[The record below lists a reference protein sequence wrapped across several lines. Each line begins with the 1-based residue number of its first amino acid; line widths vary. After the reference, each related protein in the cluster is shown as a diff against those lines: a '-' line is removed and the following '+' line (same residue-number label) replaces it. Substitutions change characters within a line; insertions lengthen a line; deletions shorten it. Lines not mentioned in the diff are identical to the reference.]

1 MKRMFLIILG
11 GFVASSVQLQSNC
24 KNSGQ
29 NLTALNGTVSYD
41 LVYQNCYWIMRPC
54 GAGSV
59 TLHFSDFSIYLDDE
73 VRVFSCSRATCD
85 STIELPGSPFSGYE
99 PPPDIT
105 SCTGIMKLQF
115 RSQSEN
121 IYSTFTATYTGFKPG
136 DNSKCPEG
144 GPAENICFSSSEVSI
159 NQSTSEASQLPSLW
173 TPVPSDDNSIL
184 GNAIPPACPIPSD
197 LLKNIKQDCGGQ
209 QPVCDCII
217 STIES
222 EANTHICNAYVDPNS
237 PFRNAVVNCLG
248 RDCGE
253 FQFFLVFCLLVVG
266 GMLGGVYLYL
276 ANGCT
281 FRPHDQDEK
290 SEAQAL
296 EECADDFAKSED
308 DTEQLPTEVDCGD
321 GIEDGE
327 MGVIAQFVLNWLY
340 RAALEGSEEER
351 QAAKTTVAK
360 LAAFAFLLRK
370 LGLKLI
376 LAVPLVLQKNWIPVG
391 AFLIDVVI
399 LVYCAVQS
407 AYLPGSLYNEVHVL
421 VKGRRFVRTYHWRRF
436 SLWMK
441 FFVGFQV

>member
-1 MKRMFLIILG
+1 
-11 GFVASSVQLQSNC
+11 
-24 KNSGQ
+24 
-29 NLTALNGTVSYD
+29 
-41 LVYQNCYWIMRPC
+41 
-54 GAGSV
+54 
-59 TLHFSDFSIYLDDE
+59 
-73 VRVFSCSRATCD
+73 
-85 STIELPGSPFSGYE
+85 
-99 PPPDIT
+99 
-105 SCTGIMKLQF
+105 
-115 RSQSEN
+115 
-121 IYSTFTATYTGFKPG
+121 
-136 DNSKCPEG
+136 
-144 GPAENICFSSSEVSI
+144 
-159 NQSTSEASQLPSLW
+159 
-173 TPVPSDDNSIL
+173 
-184 GNAIPPACPIPSD
+184 
-197 LLKNIKQDCGGQ
+197 
-209 QPVCDCII
+209 
-217 STIES
+217 
-222 EANTHICNAYVDPNS
+222 
-237 PFRNAVVNCLG
+237 
-248 RDCGE
+248 
-253 FQFFLVFCLLVVG
+253 
-266 GMLGGVYLYL
+266 MLGGVYLYL

-391 AFLIDVVI
+391 AFLIDVGI
-399 LVYCAVQS
+399 LVYCAVQA